1 MSLARSAWRV
11 VSVGRSG
18 AVAGV
23 HGHGAIRFAAVA
35 AILGQSPRNRPLLGG
50 QAVHPARHFVT
61 TTEAELRA
69 PIEDSTTCS
78 TDPMGPKLLAPER
91 AQLGDVVMLRDMKS
105 GKRTLV
111 GPLTEDGAIKSH
123 AGVIAHRAIIGKGAR
138 AQILTHK
145 SHGFMLHFPTLEDYV
160 LFAPRTATP
169 IYPKDAHAVMQLLDL
184 SPDHHI
190 VEAGTGTGSLTLHL
204 ARVVSGG
211 SGGRILSIDLRATHT
226 THAENFVS
234 RFRRGRYRDA
244 VDFVTGD
251 LGEVLAARYTSTS
264 RVVDGVVLDLLNPWA
279 YLEAVSRV
287 VKPDGAI
294 VVYVPNI
301 TQGIKLLDE
310 IRVHRLPLV
319 FDKALEVT
327 QREWDLRPVKIKWPE
342 MKAGGAA
349 EDAAADVGASDADGD
364 VGAAVLEPKA
374 GGLSESEGDAAD
386 ATRSASV
393 DSSAS
398 GEVVPNAIA
407 TVAPA
412 APRTGLPT
420 SVDWIC
426 RPVNYA
432 TGHTAFL
439 LKLKCIA
446 WGEA

>member
-1 MSLARSAWRV
+1 
-11 VSVGRSG
+11 
-18 AVAGV
+18 
-23 HGHGAIRFAAVA
+23 
-35 AILGQSPRNRPLLGG
+35 
-50 QAVHPARHFVT
+50 
-61 TTEAELRA
+61 
-69 PIEDSTTCS
+69 
-78 TDPMGPKLLAPER
+78 
-91 AQLGDVVMLRDMKS
+91 MLRDMKS
-105 GKRTLV
+105 GKRTLA

-123 AGVIAHRAIIGKGAR
+123 AGVIAHKDIIGKAAR

-211 SGGRILSIDLRATHT
+211 SGGRILSIDLRASHT
-226 THAENFVS
+226 THAEKFVS

-244 VDFVTGD
+244 IDFVTGD
-251 LGEVLAARYTSTS
+251 LGDVLAARYTSTS
-264 RVVDGVVLDLLNPWA
+264 RTVDGVVLDLLNPWA

-287 VKPDGAI
+287 VKPDGAV

-342 MKAGGAA
+342 MKAGGATNEVIREVGVTA
-349 EDAAADVGASDADGD
+349 EVGATDTDGNANTATAELK
-364 VGAAVLEPKA
+364 AA
-374 GGLSESEGDAAD
+374 GRSEADAAD
-386 ATRSASV
+386 AADSV
-393 DSSAS
+393 DSTTS
-398 GEVVPNAIA
+398 GEVLSNA
-407 TVAPA
+407 TVAAAA

-446 WGEA
+446 RDEA

>member
-1 MSLARSAWRV
+1 
-11 VSVGRSG
+11 
-18 AVAGV
+18 
-23 HGHGAIRFAAVA
+23 
-35 AILGQSPRNRPLLGG
+35 
-50 QAVHPARHFVT
+50 
-61 TTEAELRA
+61 
-69 PIEDSTTCS
+69 
-78 TDPMGPKLLAPER
+78 
-91 AQLGDVVMLRDMKS
+91 MLRDMKS

-111 GPLTEDGAIKSH
+111 GPLTDDGAIKSH
-123 AGVIAHRAIIGKGAR
+123 AGVIAHKDIIGKGAR

-211 SGGRILSIDLRATHT
+211 SGGRILSIDLRASHT
-226 THAENFVS
+226 THAEKFVS

-244 VDFVTGD
+244 IDFVTGD
-251 LGEVLAARYTSTS
+251 LGEVLAARYTSTL
-264 RVVDGVVLDLLNPWA
+264 RTVDGAVLDLLNPWA

-287 VKPDGAI
+287 VKPDGAV

-342 MKAGGAA
+342 MKAGGATEEVAA
-349 EDAAADVGASDADGD
+349 EVGATDVGGN
-364 VGAAVLEPKA
+364 VNAANPDPKA
-374 GGLSESEGDAAD
+374 AELSEGDDAD
-386 ATRSASV
+386 ARAGSVESPASA
-393 DSSAS
+393 
-398 GEVVPNAIA
+398 EELPNA
-407 TVAPA
+407 TVAAA

-446 WGEA
+446 RDEA